1 MVFYLKKTYPCKIS
15 SKLQSEFFM
24 RYHFPGKRSS
34 GSLQKPTD
42 DCDFFMK
49 ASGTVEFYRFPILP
63 INKDTNCKPSR
74 YKLKWD
80 NFHQSSVFSKVI
92 IFSINTLLGVILHWV
107 HHSLGTHTHLD
118 AHTCTHTKLCLFF
131 KELRWAVLTR
141 RTGDLAKI

>member
-1 MVFYLKKTYPCKIS
+1 MFNMVFYLKKTYPCKIS

-80 NFHQSSVFSKVI
+80 NFHQSSVFFQGNHFLHKYSLRGDI
-92 IFSINTLLGVILHWV
+92 ALGSSQPWN
-107 HHSLGTHTHLD
+107 THTFRC
-118 AHTCTHTKLCLFF
+118 AHMYTHQTLSLF
-131 KELRWAVLTR
+131 
-141 RTGDLAKI
+141 